1 MNAFEAAPNLNIFTY
16 LLALSEEHI
25 LFIMATAKSSSTY
38 ISIGT
43 VAKLAMRQPFVLF
56 KGLTFQKL
64 CLPGAFR

>member
-1 MNAFEAAPNLNIFTY
+1 MQHTQQLVLGSLAFMVVFLHWLTKPTKAAAGIG
-16 LLALSEEHI
+16 LA
-25 LFIMATAKSSSTY
+25 
-38 ISIGT
+38 GT